1 MSWFPEQE
9 GSVRTELEPGVR
21 IERRSLLMGGLGL
34 VALAGAPAS
43 AGTNRA
49 VSAPGDVEDFLDAAA
64 ALARPLMG
72 NDHANEDAY
81 LFRLATLLAE
91 LPALPAD
98 PFGSGSGRIA
108 FHGEGSQ
115 KAGDADGQSV
125 RAIQIG
131 FQPGAKISLH
141 DHLNYSGVI
150 LCVAGEM
157 HARNFDVFEEV
168 ESNGA
173 VEAATGREVILRET
187 VDALLLPGRFSTLS
201 STRDNLHELVAG
213 PEGARVLD
221 IFTYLRKPAGSRYLD
236 FVGKVPVDAARRLYR
251 ARWHR

>member
-9 GSVRTELEPGVR
+9 ETCRAELEPGVR
-21 IERRSLLMGGLGL
+21 IERRSLLLGGLGA
-34 VALAGAPAS
+34 VALAGAP
-43 AGTNRA
+43 
-49 VSAPGDVEDFLDAAA
+49 VSAATKSSFSPPVDVEDFLDAAA
-64 ALARPLMG
+64 ELARPLMG

-81 LFRLATLLAE
+81 LFRLASLLAE
-91 LPALPAD
+91 LPAHPAD
-98 PFGSGSGRIA
+98 PFDSGSGRIA

-115 KAGDADGQSV
+115 KAGDADGQAV

-141 DHLNYSGVI
+141 DHHNYSGVI

-157 HARNFDVFEEV
+157 HARNFDILEKDEP
-168 ESNGA
+168 
-173 VEAATGREVILRET
+173 VEAAVTGSGREVILRET
-187 VDALLLPGRFSTLS
+187 VDALLVPGRFSTLS

-221 IFTYLRKPAGSRYLD
+221 IFTFLRKPAGSRYLE
-236 FVGKVPVDAARRLYR
+236 FVGEAPVDAARRLYR
-251 ARWHR
+251 ARWNR